1 MCDFSMVLL
10 HKDHK
15 HLCLTFEAN
24 TNLACDLNHFTIYEL
39 NSWLQVTLLMH
50 QHNIT
55 LHSR

>member
-10 HKDHK
+10 HKDHII
-15 HLCLTFEAN
+15 LVSAFEAN
-24 TNLACDLNHFTIYEL
+24 TNKTCDLNHFTIYEF

-55 LHSR
+55 LHS